1 MQAPQEFPPDVCSM
15 YAGVGAAGH
24 AWRRSRSLRLQL
36 GASSPGVAAHPTP
49 RARYSRRGRSRVR
62 LRTLPRTLPL
72 PWPAHNGKRKSL
84 NPGVAVRAASRALGR
99 QESRHEILEVR
110 GGEFCFTVPMPSP
123 RSQAPMG
130 WENRLSQT
138 TTGYNAVWSR
148 LAINRKTSARI
159 PGSASTT
166 ARWMAGSRWDSMNS
180 RTTASNTCRE
190 RCLLSL
196 RSLTGRRCFL

>member
-1 MQAPQEFPPDVCSM
+1 MGNLWELFRAHCPCLGQPAMGNEVPQP
-15 YAGVGAAGH
+15 
-24 AWRRSRSLRLQL
+24 RSGL
-36 GASSPGVAAHPTP
+36 
-49 RARYSRRGRSRVR
+49 RAR
-62 LRTLPRTLPL
+62 
-72 PWPAHNGKRKSL
+72 
-84 NPGVAVRAASRALGR
+84 SRALGPPGIGATKY
-99 QESRHEILEVR
+99 SVT
-110 GGEFCFTVPMPSP
+110 GGEFWFTVPTPSP

-196 RSLTGRRCFL
+196 RSSTGRRCFL